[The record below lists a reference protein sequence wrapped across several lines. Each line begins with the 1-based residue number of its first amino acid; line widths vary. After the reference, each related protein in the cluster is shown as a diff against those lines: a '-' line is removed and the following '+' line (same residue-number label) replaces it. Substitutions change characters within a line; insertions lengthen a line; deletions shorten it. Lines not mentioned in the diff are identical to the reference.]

1 MKIRKA
7 ELLDT
12 SKLFALEEKLFL
24 SENFPLSR
32 ASFYYHINNNM
43 LFVAEI
49 DSVIVGYIL
58 VLIKRKNAKLYS
70 IGVKEEFRGRKI
82 AQKLLEF
89 SIKELS
95 SIAPKALFLEVR
107 VDNIVAINLYKK
119 IGFTIKKKLN
129 KFYLDGCDAY
139 LMELNILYKKK
150 DSFE

>member
-7 ELLDT
+7 GLSDSSELY
-12 SKLFALEEKLFL
+12 ALEQKLFL
-24 SENFPLSR
+24 SKNYPLSR
-32 ASFYYHINNNM
+32 ASFYYHIKNNM

-49 DSVIVGYIL
+49 DKKIVGYIL

-82 AQKLLEF
+82 AQNLLEF

-95 SIAPKALFLEVR
+95 NIGFNSVLLEVR
-107 VDNIVAINLYKK
+107 VDNHEAIKLYKK
-119 IGFTIKKKLN
+119 AGFIMKKSLN

-139 LMELNILYKKK
+139 LMELLYASKKL
-150 DSFE
+150 